1 MINRHTGH
9 HTVSLLL
16 HCVATTVNGV
26 NNPKSSVREFFTS
39 RRKGFTQGQ
48 RAADDAAIAA
58 ACSRLAQ
65 GRRVAAYSPL
75 GSEPGGRA
83 LLPALADAASELFLP
98 ISGPD
103 SALLWARYD
112 GPDSLGPGAL
122 GILEPLG
129 PRRDSSLLHELDLI
143 LVPALACSPEGV
155 RLGKGAGYYDRA
167 LTGCNTPTVVVLYD
181 GEISADVPAEPHD
194 AVMERYVCPA
204 GVFDFPA

>member
-1 MINRHTGH
+1 MINKHKGH

-16 HCVATTVNGV
+16 HRVATTVKSV

-39 RRKGFTQGQ
+39 RRKGFTQDQ
-48 RAADDAAIAA
+48 RAAADAAIAA
-58 ACSRLAQ
+58 ACAELAR
-65 GRRVAAYSPL
+65 GRKVAAYSPL
-75 GSEPGGRA
+75 GSEPGGQA
-83 LLPALADAASELFLP
+83 LLPALADAAAEVYLP

-112 GPDSLGPGAL
+112 GPESMGPGAL

-129 PRRDSSLLHELDLI
+129 PRCDSSLLHELDLI
-143 LVPALACSPEGV
+143 LVPALACSREGV

-167 LTGCNTPTVVVLYD
+167 LAGCDTHTVVVLYD
-181 GEISADVPAEPHD
+181 GEISADVPVEPHD
-194 AVMERYVCPA
+194 AVMQRYVCPA